1 MSQMT
6 QDRLMW
12 GLGQAGSDWSWTTSM
27 MNTYSSS
34 SQTTTGDTDTTANT
48 GPVCHDVCDKPGVNS
63 SGINPSGPL
72 DALSDL
78 YDYYWE
84 NIR

>member
-12 GLGQAGSDWSWTTSM
+12 GLGQAGADWSWTTSIM
-27 MNTYSSS
+27 MNTLSSS
-34 SQTTTGDTDTTANT
+34 SQTTTGDTANT
-48 GPVCHDVCDKPGVNS
+48 VATGYDVCVEPGVYS
-63 SGINPSGPL
+63 SDIDPSGSL
-72 DALSDL
+72 DALDDL

-84 NIR
+84 TIR

>member
-12 GLGQAGSDWSWTTSM
+12 GLGQAGADWSWTTSM

-34 SQTTTGDTDTTANT
+34 SQTTTGDTDNT
-48 GPVCHDVCDKPGVNS
+48 VATCHDVCVEPGVYS
-63 SGINPSGPL
+63 SGINPSGSL
-72 DALSDL
+72 DALDDL

-84 NIR
+84 TIR

>member
-12 GLGQAGSDWSWTTSM
+12 GLGQAGADWSWTTSM
-27 MNTYSSS
+27 MNTLSSS
-34 SQTTTGDTDTTANT
+34 SKTTTADTGNT
-48 GPVCHDVCDKPGVNS
+48 GPVCHDVSGKPGVNS
-63 SGINPSGPL
+63 SGNMNPSGSL
-72 DALSDL
+72 DALDDL

-84 NIR
+84 TIR

>member
-12 GLGQAGSDWSWTTSM
+12 GLGQAGADWSWTTSM
-27 MNTYSSS
+27 MNTLSSSS
-34 SQTTTGDTDTTANT
+34 SQTTTGDTANT
-48 GPVCHDVCDKPGVNS
+48 VATCHVSGVKPGVNS
-63 SGINPSGPL
+63 SGNMNPSGPL
-72 DALSDL
+72 DALDDL

-84 NIR
+84 TIR